1 MLIFFTVRIRLNRIL
16 EVLHDFKNTKRKEKF
31 MKTKRELK
39 TWVKVTLVLLPQIII
54 LIQLFFIGSKI
65 NKIANEE
72 RTVATIES
80 RCYCGK

>member
-1 MLIFFTVRIRLNRIL
+1 MK
-16 EVLHDFKNTKRKEKF
+16 VLHDFKIRKERIKKF

-39 TWVKVTLVLLPQIII
+39 MWVKITLLLLPQIII
-54 LIQLFFIGSKI
+54 LIQLFFVGSKI

-72 RTVATIES
+72 STVAKIES

>member
-1 MLIFFTVRIRLNRIL
+1 
-16 EVLHDFKNTKRKEKF
+16 

-54 LIQLFFIGSKI
+54 LIQLFFVGSKI

-72 RTVATIES
+72 RAVATIES

>member
-1 MLIFFTVRIRLNRIL
+1 
-16 EVLHDFKNTKRKEKF
+16 